1 MSKPFLIAIIDD
13 DEAIRVA
20 TASLLR
26 SFGYDTRVFASAE
39 EFLDS
44 GAEPHTACLITD
56 VQMPGIG
63 GIELQR
69 LLVERA
75 CPFPIVLMTA
85 FGGSG
90 LRQRA
95 MAAGAFRVLDKP
107 FDGETIFQCLQEAL
121 LGNLGN

>member
-44 GAEPHTACLITD
+44 GAEREAACLLTD

-69 LLVERA
+69 LLAERS
-75 CPFPIVLMTA
+75 CPFPVVLMTA
-85 FGGSG
+85 FGGSD
-90 LRQRA
+90 LRHRA
-95 MAAGAFRVLDKP
+95 LAAGAFRVLDKP
-107 FDGETIFQCLQEAL
+107 FDGETIFQCLREAL
-121 LGNLGN
+121 LGN